1 MKAEIA
7 VKEAALAPLL
17 ALRESGFILLGTVDQ
32 AETWSA
38 LVKPLK
44 DGIANLTK
52 SLAHLNAHL
61 AGVAERDPMQV
72 LAEPFHSMILKVWGK
87 EPITIL
93 DAYTGHIDFASGGQE
108 YGLRIWESTP
118 KTIRY
123 ILFKMVDYAPPLT
136 GSHGEEVKS
145 GRYIVPMAH
154 RK

>member
-1 MKAEIA
+1 

-17 ALRESGFILLGTVDQ
+17 ALRESGFILLDTVDQ
-32 AETWSA
+32 ADEWTA

-44 DGIANLTK
+44 DGIANLTEA
-52 SLAHLNAHL
+52 LAGVNAHL
-61 AGVAERDPMQV
+61 AGLAERDPMQV
-72 LAEPFHSMILKVWGK
+72 LAEPFHSMLLKVWGK

-123 ILFKMVDYAPPLT
+123 TLFKVVEDAPPLT
-136 GSHGEEVKS
+136 SSHGEEVKS
-145 GRYIVPMAH
+145 GRYVVPVAH
-154 RK
+154 RY